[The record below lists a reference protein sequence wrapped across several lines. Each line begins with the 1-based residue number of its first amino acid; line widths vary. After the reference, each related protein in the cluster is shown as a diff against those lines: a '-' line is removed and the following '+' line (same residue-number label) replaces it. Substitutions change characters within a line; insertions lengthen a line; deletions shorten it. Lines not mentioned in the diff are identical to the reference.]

1 MSTLRGCFRQARFG
15 ADQRLS
21 ERPRVLA
28 AIDQQ
33 VLTGAGDNS
42 HVNALAG
49 QRHRARFAQPRA
61 RAPDDGLSSG
71 NSQIHTFLSFSVMPD
86 GHLSV

>member
-1 MSTLRGCFRQARFG
+1 MASMSTLRGCFRQARFG

-33 VLTGAGDNS
+33 VLTGAGDNG
-42 HVNALAG
+42 HVNALAPPTM
-49 QRHRARFAQPRA
+49 AFLPAIPKSIRFSPS
-61 RAPDDGLSSG
+61 P
-71 NSQIHTFLSFSVMPD
+71 
-86 GHLSV
+86 